1 MKRVHLIISGF
12 VQGVGFR
19 SWVRREAQKLG
30 VVGWVKNR
38 DDGAVEIVG
47 EGTEDKLR
55 ELIKL
60 VRIGP
65 EVAEVTQVDIKWSSV
80 STCKFS
86 EFVIIL

>member
-1 MKRVHLIISGF
+1 MRRLHLIISGF

-65 EVAEVTQVDIKWSSV
+65 EVAEITDIQTKWVDA
-80 STCKFS
+80 S
-86 EFVIIL
+86 EEWNDFEIQ